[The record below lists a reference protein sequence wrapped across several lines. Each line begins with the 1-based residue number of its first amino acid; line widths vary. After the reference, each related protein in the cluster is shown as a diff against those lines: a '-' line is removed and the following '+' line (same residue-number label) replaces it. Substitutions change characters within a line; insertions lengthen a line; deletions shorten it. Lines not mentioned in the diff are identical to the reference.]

1 MKIRWLLALCCTI
14 MAYFFLQPSIRLVQ
28 AQFDPELRAKE
39 SAKFTA
45 GNLVRVYLEGVI
57 GALSLGDV
65 GITSPIGA
73 ANGVQVEIVDPAPT
87 VAGSFP
93 VSLEELGAAFP
104 ALPISGSLTSAGS
117 VTVAAAP
124 AVPICD
130 WSCITCCVTMDE
142 NEQDLALAASADD
155 LFLVSN
161 YGAAVSILTGAAPD
175 ATWGTNVVMSDQFA
189 AYLTLADA
197 VVSGDTA
204 VGTTSLFCAIPCVRQ

>member
-1 MKIRWLLALCCTI
+1 MKTLKLILLFCTI
-14 MAYFFLQPSIRLVQ
+14 IIWVGFILSIFQPVRTVYADFVSKVKIYSI
-28 AQFDPELRAKE
+28 E
-39 SAKFTA
+39 A
-45 GNLVRVYLEGVI
+45 GLDLPVTFGTSGN
-57 GALSLGDV
+57 
-65 GITSPIGA
+65 GIDIESPIGA
-73 ANGVQVEIVDPAPT
+73 VNGVQVEIVDPAPT
-87 VAGSFP
+87 VAGNVP
-93 VSLEELGAAFP
+93 ASLEELGAGFP
-104 ALPISGSLTSAGS
+104 ALPITGSLTSAGS